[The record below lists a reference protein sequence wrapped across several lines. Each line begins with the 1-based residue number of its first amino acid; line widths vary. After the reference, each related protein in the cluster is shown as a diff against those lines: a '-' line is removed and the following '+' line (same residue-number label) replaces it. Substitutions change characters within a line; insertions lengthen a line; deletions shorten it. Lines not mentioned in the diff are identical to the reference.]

1 MSFGCKLSVI
11 WSKIQVGSF
20 IVSNLISTDSEI
32 KNEIYNFVKNNI
44 SDPGSEAEK
53 ENWVGYKDLSLGNLV
68 IMYSKINIRDEIFE
82 ILEITNPQMMDY
94 TTGEEVIE
102 VMG

>member
-1 MSFGCKLSVI
+1 
-11 WSKIQVGSF
+11 
-20 IVSNLISTDSEI
+20 
-32 KNEIYNFVKNNI
+32 
-44 SDPGSEAEK
+44 
-53 ENWVGYKDLSLGNLV
+53 VGYKDLSLGNLV

>member
-1 MSFGCKLSVI
+1 MGGL
-11 WSKIQVGSF
+11 Q
-20 IVSNLISTDSEI
+20 
-32 KNEIYNFVKNNI
+32 
-44 SDPGSEAEK
+44 
-53 ENWVGYKDLSLGNLV
+53 DLSLGNLV

>member
-1 MSFGCKLSVI
+1 M
-11 WSKIQVGSF
+11 
-20 IVSNLISTDSEI
+20 
-32 KNEIYNFVKNNI
+32 
-44 SDPGSEAEK
+44 
-53 ENWVGYKDLSLGNLV
+53 GYKDLSLGNLV

>member
-1 MSFGCKLSVI
+1 M
-11 WSKIQVGSF
+11 
-20 IVSNLISTDSEI
+20 
-32 KNEIYNFVKNNI
+32 
-44 SDPGSEAEK
+44 
-53 ENWVGYKDLSLGNLV
+53 GYKDLSLGNLV

-82 ILEITNPQMMDY
+82 VLEITNPQMMDY

>member
-1 MSFGCKLSVI
+1 MI
-11 WSKIQVGSF
+11 IYDSKVAGI
-20 IVSNLISTDSEI
+20 NLVSTDSEI

-44 SDPGSEAEK
+44 SDPGSEVEK